1 MARIQAGCE
10 KFNIN
15 LFFKN
20 GSEERFENV
29 IDISLNGYY
38 ATILT
43 TEGCKTIES
52 SKINSIYI
60 FTKNREF
67 DRMLDI

>member
-1 MARIQAGCE
+1 MTVHI
-10 KFNIN
+10 KFNVN

-20 GSEERFENV
+20 GDGERFENV
-29 IDISLNGYY
+29 IDISLNGYF

-43 TEGCKTIES
+43 LEGGSMIES
-52 SKINSIYI
+52 RKINSIYI

-67 DRMLDI
+67 DGMLSI

>member
-1 MARIQAGCE
+1 MARIQSFCE
-10 KFNIN
+10 MFNIN

-43 TEGCKTIES
+43 LEGGSMIES

-60 FTKNREF
+60 FMPNREF
-67 DRMLDI
+67 DSLFDI

>member
-1 MARIQAGCE
+1 MVPIQAGCE

-20 GSEERFENV
+20 GDGERFENV

-43 TEGCKTIES
+43 IEGGSMIES
-52 SKINSIYI
+52 SKINSIHI
-60 FTKNREF
+60 FSPNREF
-67 DRMLDI
+67 DGMLTI

>member
-1 MARIQAGCE
+1 MVPIQAGCE

-15 LFFKN
+15 LFLKN
-20 GSEERFENV
+20 GDGERFENV
-29 IDISLNGYY
+29 IDINLNGYY
-38 ATILT
+38 VTILT
-43 TEGCKTIES
+43 IEGCSIIES
-52 SKINSIYI
+52 NKINSIHI

>member
-1 MARIQAGCE
+1 MVPIQAGCE

-15 LFFKN
+15 LFLKN
-20 GSEERFENV
+20 GDGERFENV

-43 TEGCKTIES
+43 VKGCKTIES
-52 SKINSIYI
+52 DAINSIHI
-60 FTKNREF
+60 FSPNREF

>member
-1 MARIQAGCE
+1 MARIQSFCE
-10 KFNIN
+10 KFNVN
-15 LFFKN
+15 LFLKN
-20 GSEERFENV
+20 GDGERFENV

-43 TEGCKTIES
+43 IEGCKTIES
-52 SKINSIYI
+52 SKINSIHI
-60 FTKNREF
+60 FLPNREF

>member
-1 MARIQAGCE
+1 MARIQSFCE
-10 KFNIN
+10 MFSIN
-15 LFFKN
+15 LFFKD

-29 IDISLNGYY
+29 IDLSLNGYY

-43 TEGCKTIES
+43 LEGGSMIES
-52 SKINSIYI
+52 NKINSIHI

>member
-1 MARIQAGCE
+1 MVPIQAGCE

-15 LFFKN
+15 LFLKN
-20 GSEERFENV
+20 GDGERFENV

-43 TEGCKTIES
+43 IEGCSIIES
-52 SKINSIYI
+52 SKINSIHI

-67 DRMLDI
+67 DRILTI

>member
-1 MARIQAGCE
+1 MVPIQAGCE
-10 KFNIN
+10 KFNVN
-15 LFFKN
+15 LFLKN
-20 GSEERFENV
+20 GDGERFENV

-43 TEGCKTIES
+43 IEGCKTIES
-52 SKINSIYI
+52 SKINSIHI

>member
-1 MARIQAGCE
+1 MARIQSFCE
-10 KFNIN
+10 MFNIN

-43 TEGCKTIES
+43 LEGGSMIES
-52 SKINSIYI
+52 RKINSIHI
-60 FTKNREF
+60 FMPNREF
-67 DRMLDI
+67 DRMLTI